1 MAEKYVR
8 VNVTLYKDMLK
19 KIDSFAKKRQEDRST
34 AIRQL
39 MSLALGERNRK
50 EVVEA
55 YRDNRITL
63 REAAKLLSVDYW
75 EAQDILA
82 EEGIPISDLTE
93 GEVESRIKKVEKD
106 AF

>member
-1 MAEKYVR
+1 M
-8 VNVTLYKDMLK
+8 
-19 KIDSFAKKRQEDRST
+19 
-34 AIRQL
+34 
-39 MSLALGERNRK
+39 
-50 EVVEA
+50 
-55 YRDNRITL
+55 
-63 REAAKLLSVDYW
+63 SVDYW

>member
-1 MAEKYVR
+1 MAEKFVR
-8 VNVTLYKDMLK
+8 VNVTLYRDMLK
-19 KIDSFAKKRQEDRST
+19 KIDSFAKKRYEDRST

-39 MSLALGERNRK
+39 MSIGLRERSRK

-75 EAQDILA
+75 EAQDILV
-82 EEGIPISDLTE
+82 EEGIPVSDLTE
-93 GEVESRIKKVEKD
+93 DEVESRMKKVEKD
-106 AF
+106 TF